1 MVVMEGITDH
11 EKFVIDL
18 LKEKDDKTMS
28 YKDLQA
34 AVEDKF
40 EGLRLVLKTL
50 KEKGVVNF
58 DGPVPGFSSEIKLSD
73 LTFI

>member
-1 MVVMEGITDH
+1 VEGFTEN
-11 EKFVIDL
+11 EKFVIDI
-18 LKEKDDKTMS
+18 LKEKDDKKMN

-40 EGLRLVLKTL
+40 EGLRLVLKAL

-58 DGPVPGFSSEIKLSD
+58 DGPVPGFSSEITLSD

>member
-1 MVVMEGITDH
+1 VVVVEGFTEN
-11 EKFVIDL
+11 EKFVIDI
-18 LKEKDDKTMS
+18 LKEKDDKKMN

-40 EGLRLVLKTL
+40 EGLRLVLKAL

-58 DGPVPGFSSEIKLSD
+58 DGPVPGFSSEITLSD

>member
-1 MVVMEGITDH
+1 MEGFTEN
-11 EKFVIDL
+11 EKFVIDI
-18 LKEKDDKTMS
+18 LKEKDDKKMN

-40 EGLRLVLKTL
+40 EGLRLVLKAL

-58 DGPVPGFSSEIKLSD
+58 DGPVPGFSSEITLSD

>member
-1 MVVMEGITDH
+1 MEGITEN

-18 LKEKDDKTMS
+18 LKGKDNKTMS

-34 AVEDKF
+34 ACDDKF

-50 KEKGVVNF
+50 KEKGVVNYE
-58 DGPVPGFSSEIKLSD
+58 GAMPGFSSEIKLSD
-73 LTFI
+73 LTLF